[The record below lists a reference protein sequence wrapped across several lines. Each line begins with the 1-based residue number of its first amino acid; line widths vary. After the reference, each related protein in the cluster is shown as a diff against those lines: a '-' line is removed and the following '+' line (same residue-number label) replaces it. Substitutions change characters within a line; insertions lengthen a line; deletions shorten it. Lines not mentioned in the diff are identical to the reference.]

1 MSEDRENIPGL
12 PPTSMIAVLADAA
25 ILALVAGYL
34 LTTDHIDQIPRLGLV
49 IAFVIVALTALLIL
63 LGRKMP
69 PRVFHP
75 LRLAAMMGNGGLL
88 VVLGFVAL
96 LAIALLGSGG
106 ARGGKAIF
114 EVALYIAAMAAALGL
129 NMKTLAD
136 AEPPRS

>member
-1 MSEDRENIPGL
+1 MSEDRENILGL
-12 PPTSMIAVLADAA
+12 PPAKLIAVLADAV
-25 ILALVAGYL
+25 ILAFVAGYL
-34 LTTDHIDQIPRLGLV
+34 LTAGHIDQIPRLGLV
-49 IAFVIVALTALLIL
+49 ITFVIVALTALLIL

-69 PRVFHP
+69 PRVFPP
-75 LRLAAMMGNGGLL
+75 LRLVAMVGNGGLL

-114 EVALYIAAMAAALGL
+114 EVAIYIIPMAAALGL